1 MVKSFSSNQTQTNT
15 FSKKVKIVLNNLSV
29 YVQQSDQGLCVLS
42 TLDDIEMENIKS
54 KFNKVEEESEFV
66 LNERKIENSKEK
78 ENSEILICFKAVE
91 NSQTKK
97 YNQAE
102 ILITNF
108 KFEVNIPTLIG
119 LVELID
125 DDDFYEPDKLSLPV
139 NVSVKNCKFS
149 LNDNPGEFNKP
160 LHLSINK
167 LLVNKLSNNEIV
179 LSELSLAPNYQ
190 IKKFLGLT
198 RVVTSSSIQSSRTRR
213 KSLTKEVEYD
223 NQFKTFKTGSILSFS
238 YKSIHD
244 NTNADQIASLV
255 WLLRQQKEE
264 NRKLRLELEKER
276 DRLISKRETLETQP
290 ILQVVK
296 KNKPSPKAQVVMNDF
311 IITDKTEKDHDK
323 EALLDKFALER
334 TQFESL
340 LKKYQEENEILK
352 LKLEKSE
359 KNFQQMNTERD
370 ILVKKL
376 NSKIK

>member
-1 MVKSFSSNQTQTNT
+1 VKSFSSNQTQTNM
-15 FSKKVKIVLNNLSV
+15 FSKKVKILLNNLGV

-66 LNERKIENSKEK
+66 LNESKIENSNEK
-78 ENSEILICFKAVE
+78 ENSEILISFKAVE
-91 NSQTKK
+91 NSQTTK

-119 LVELID
+119 VVELID
-125 DDDFYEPDKLSLPV
+125 DDDFHEPDKPSLPV

-179 LSELSLAPNYQ
+179 LSEMRLAPNCQ
-190 IKKFLGLT
+190 IEKFLGLT
-198 RVVTSSSIQSSRTRR
+198 RVTSSSKQSSRTRR
-213 KSLTKEVEYD
+213 KSLTKEIEYD
-223 NQFKTFKTGSILSFS
+223 NQFKIFKTGSILSFS

-264 NRKLRLELEKER
+264 NRKLRLELEKEK
-276 DRLISKRETLETQP
+276 DGLISKRETLETQP

-296 KNKPSPKAQVVMNDF
+296 KNQPPPKTKLVIDDF

-323 EALLDKFALER
+323 EALLEKFALER

>member
-1 MVKSFSSNQTQTNT
+1 M
-15 FSKKVKIVLNNLSV
+15 FSKKVKILLNNLGV

-66 LNERKIENSKEK
+66 LNESKIENSNEK
-78 ENSEILICFKAVE
+78 ENSEILISFKAVE
-91 NSQTKK
+91 NSQTTK

-119 LVELID
+119 VVELID
-125 DDDFYEPDKLSLPV
+125 DDDFHEPDKPSLPV

-179 LSELSLAPNYQ
+179 LSEMRLAPNCQ
-190 IKKFLGLT
+190 IEKFLGLT
-198 RVVTSSSIQSSRTRR
+198 RVTSSSKQSSRTRR
-213 KSLTKEVEYD
+213 KSLTKEIEYD
-223 NQFKTFKTGSILSFS
+223 NQFKIFKTGSILSFS

-264 NRKLRLELEKER
+264 NRKLRLELEKEK
-276 DRLISKRETLETQP
+276 DGLISKRETLETQP

-296 KNKPSPKAQVVMNDF
+296 KNQPPPKTKLVIDDF

-323 EALLDKFALER
+323 EALLEKFALER